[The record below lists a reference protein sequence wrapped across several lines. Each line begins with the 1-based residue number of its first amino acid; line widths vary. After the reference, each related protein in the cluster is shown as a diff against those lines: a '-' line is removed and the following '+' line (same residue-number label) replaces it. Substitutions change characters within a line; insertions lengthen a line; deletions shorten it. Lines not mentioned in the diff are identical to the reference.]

1 MEEMRITQ
9 FPAEFK
15 KIAEDLA
22 STYGPR
28 YHGCAQVVVA
38 TFLEILGIQDEM
50 VLMAAS
56 CFAGGGKRCLTC
68 GALSG
73 GLMVLGLKF
82 GRRRLEDGVEA
93 EEAAL
98 EPACDLIDRFKEVYD
113 ATDCCE
119 LTGYYLGDP
128 SQFQAF
134 LESPEA
140 LEKCDERVKNI
151 AGWVAEIIS
160 KRDGMSGQQS

>member
-1 MEEMRITQ
+1 MEEMRITK
-9 FPAEFK
+9 FPKEFK
-15 KIAEDLA
+15 KMAEELA
-22 STYGPR
+22 STYGPQ
-28 YHGCAQVVVA
+28 YHGCAQIVVA
-38 TFLEILGIQDEM
+38 TLMEILGISDEQ

-73 GLMVLGLKF
+73 GLIILGLKY

-98 EPACDLIDRFKEVYD
+98 EPACDLVDRFKEVYKT
-113 ATDCCE
+113 TDCCE

-128 SQFQAF
+128 AQFKAF

-140 LEKCDERVKNI
+140 MEKCTGLVSKVS
-151 AGWVAEIIS
+151 GWVAEIIS
-160 KRDGMSGQQS
+160 MRDGMSGQQS

>member
-9 FPAEFK
+9 FPEQFK
-15 KIAEDLA
+15 KLAEELA
-22 STYGPR
+22 STYGPQF
-28 YHGCAQVVVA
+28 HGCAQIVVA
-38 TFLEILGIQDEM
+38 TFQEILGISDESI
-50 VLMAAS
+50 LMAAS

-68 GALSG
+68 GAISG
-73 GLMVLGLKF
+73 GFIILGLKY

-98 EPACDLIDRFKEVYD
+98 EPACDLVDLFKEEYNT
-113 ATDCCE
+113 TDCCE
-119 LTGYYLGDP
+119 LTGYNFNDP

-140 LEKCDERVKNI
+140 LDKCTERVSKV

-160 KRDGMSGQQS
+160 KRDGISLEQS

>member
-1 MEEMRITQ
+1 MEEMRITK
-9 FPAEFK
+9 FPEKFK
-15 KIAEDLA
+15 QIAGELA
-22 STYGPR
+22 TTYGPK

-38 TFLEILGIQDEM
+38 TFMEILGISNEQ

-56 CFAGGGKRCLTC
+56 CFAAGGKRCLTC

-73 GLMVLGLKF
+73 GLMVLGLKY

-113 ATDCCE
+113 AMDCCE
-119 LTGYYLGDP
+119 LTGYKLGEPD
-128 SQFQAF
+128 QFQAF
-134 LESPEA
+134 LNSPEA
-140 LEKCDERVKNI
+140 LEKCDERVKNV

-160 KRDGMSGQQS
+160 KRDGMSE

>member
-1 MEEMRITQ
+1 MAEMRITK
-9 FPAEFK
+9 FPESFK
-15 KIAEDLA
+15 KIAEELA
-22 STYGPR
+22 VTYGPQ

-38 TFLEILGIQDEM
+38 TFMEILGIEDEM

-56 CFAGGGKRCLTC
+56 SFAGGSKRCLTC

-73 GLMVLGLKF
+73 GLMILGLRY

-98 EPACDLIDRFKEVYD
+98 DPACELVDQFREEYNT
-113 ATDCCE
+113 TDCCE
-119 LTGYYLGDP
+119 LTGFNLGEP

-134 LESPEA
+134 LDSPEA
-140 LEKCDERVKNI
+140 LKKCDERVKNVS
-151 AGWVAEIIS
+151 GWVAEIIS
-160 KRDGMSGQQS
+160 NRDGISGQQS

>member
-9 FPAEFK
+9 FPEEFK
-15 KIAEDLA
+15 RIVEELA
-22 STYGPR
+22 STYGPQ
-28 YHGCAQVVVA
+28 YHGCAQIVVA
-38 TFLEILGIQDEM
+38 PFLEILGISDEL

-68 GALSG
+68 GAISG
-73 GLMVLGLKF
+73 GFIVLGLKY

-98 EPACDLIDRFKEVYD
+98 EPATDLVDRFKEVYGT
-113 ATDCCE
+113 TDCCE
-119 LTGYYLGDP
+119 LTGYDFSDP

-134 LESPEA
+134 LDSPEA
-140 LEKCDERVKNI
+140 GEKCTERVKKV

-160 KRDGMSGQQS
+160 KRDGIL

>member
-1 MEEMRITQ
+1 MRITQ
-9 FPAEFK
+9 FPEQFK
-15 KIAEDLA
+15 KLAEELA
-22 STYGPR
+22 STYGPQF
-28 YHGCAQVVVA
+28 HGCAQIVVA
-38 TFLEILGIQDEM
+38 TFQEILGIPDES

-68 GALSG
+68 GAISG
-73 GLMVLGLKF
+73 GLIVLGVKY

-93 EEAAL
+93 EEVAL
-98 EPACDLIDRFKEVYD
+98 EPACDLVDRFQEVYD
-113 ATDCCE
+113 STDCCE
-119 LTGYYLGDP
+119 LTGYNLGDP

-140 LEKCDERVKNI
+140 MEKCTERVKKV

-160 KRDGMSGQQS
+160 KRDGTSVQA